1 MSIMVAVLTYAMA
14 IFVNVH
20 LVGKW
25 VTTNLIAVQWKQKW
39 WHNAILIKW
48 KFWWTD
54 VFWRTTM
61 STVPRQAFLIRSLIG
76 QISLQ
81 IWLVER
87 VGKAFLDGK
96 WKLSIWANGKW
107 PGGQDDLRI
116 RRMWND
122 LELRRKSNRLLCK
135 LFYNV
140 LSWLRNDD
148 VMMA

>member
-25 VTTNLIAVQWKQKW
+25 VTTNLIVVQWKQKW
-39 WHNAILIKW
+39 WHNVILIKW
-48 KFWWTD
+48 KSLWTD

-122 LELRRKSNRLLCK
+122 LELRRKSYRLHCK
-135 LFYNV
+135 LIY
-140 LSWLRNDD
+140 DD
-148 VMMA
+148 YVMMM